1 MPSSRGQQCATMA
14 RSPSQ
19 LASRHTRI
27 LPTFAGAALST
38 AQQCPSSQIRASH
51 SLPVPYF
58 VTSATGESYRGRG
71 AAIDTTGSSGKH
83 SQTTPPQKQKC
94 PSTSRPSAAA
104 RPATTPSKR
113 LRPASPRRPY
123 RKRKRGAASSRSKR
137 PRSTGLKDFAGS
149 RPASLGGRNRL
160 EMIQGCEDG
169 NAAA

>member
-1 MPSSRGQQCATMA
+1 MRDHGTFFFSL
-14 RSPSQ
+14 Q
-19 LASRHTRI
+19 LASRHTRV

-58 VTSATGESYRGRG
+58 VTSATGEPYRAR
-71 AAIDTTGSSGKH
+71 GSSHRHHKKH
-83 SQTTPPQKQKC
+83 WKHPQDKKC

-123 RKRKRGAASSRSKR
+123 RKRRRGAASSRSKR
-137 PRSTGLKDFAGS
+137 PRSTGPSASAGS

-169 NAAA
+169 NAVA